1 LVDTEFKFIFTK
13 MDILSYLTDLLNT
26 QKEVGVEGLGT
37 FFKQKTPGRYDV
49 INHQFVPPTYV
60 LSFVEEITETSILSS
75 YVSEKRNISEESAR
89 YYVGLFVEDINRQLA
104 ISSEADLD
112 SLGMLTQV
120 EDTLVLKPGS
130 FDLSAEFYGFP
141 SISVQT
147 PEGIAIPADLNA
159 PDENDLKA
167 GDTNNLQA
175 DHAGDLNAGVTG
187 DLKTDVSDDVQ
198 TEDKDNVQSTST
210 DDAERADTNDVQSAN
225 IDNVQTIVKNDVPT
239 ANTDTLTLGDTN
251 HLQADIELEAQNSD
265 SKEADV
271 VESDSVKES
280 SNSKGEVFDLAQDL
294 NNSDKN
300 DNQEVFD
307 EITEAKQVRKPEP
320 KIEIETS
327 ETLIDEEQDQDQDET
342 DLAKSISKKE
352 DHIETE
358 ISEITERKEK
368 QDQENLNPQLAIR
381 TNERPIEKS
390 SITSVPVNPVP
401 LVEEGYRTPASNVE
415 PVEAGIANI
424 WHFDKENSNIPA
436 ANSQN
441 DTFQESKSS
450 GRSFWIG
457 GLLIALV
464 VLAIV
469 VAAAYFL
476 KPALFGKETTTTE
489 AIVAKDTLETTKPI
503 IDTSRADSSINNN
516 ATANIDTL
524 VSTIP
529 LADSTLTTD
538 SVTWEI
544 IGASLTRGEVKEYIR
559 IMKSRGYTAKP
570 VPNMPGKRRIKMS
583 IATFKTEESAK
594 EGRRLLVKKLNNKD
608 LYIYQNKNTQ
618 KPL

>member
-37 FFKQKTPGRYDV
+37 FFKQKTPCRYDV
-49 INHQFVPPTYV
+49 KNHQFVPPTYV

-327 ETLIDEEQDQDQDET
+327 ETLIDEEQDQDQDEIVVKDSKDSPT
-342 DLAKSISKKE
+342 PIRRNDTQHPIENPSITPIPVNNAPHVKE
-352 DHIETE
+352 DDRNATSKAE
-358 ISEITERKEK
+358 
-368 QDQENLNPQLAIR
+368 
-381 TNERPIEKS
+381 PI
-390 SITSVPVNPVP
+390 VA
-401 LVEEGYRTPASNVE
+401 AS
-415 PVEAGIANI
+415 ANI
-424 WHFDKENSNIPA
+424 WHFDKEKSSTPTNYQDENL
-436 ANSQN
+436 
-441 DTFQESKSS
+441 QESKSS
-450 GRSFWIG
+450 GRSFWIS
-457 GLLIALV
+457 GLLIAIVLLV
-464 VLAIV
+464 IV
-469 VAAAYFL
+469 VAAAYFF
-476 KPALFGKETTTTE
+476 KPALFGKESTTSE
-489 AIVAKDTLETTKPI
+489 AIIAKDTIEAAKPY
-503 IDTSRADSSINNN
+503 IDTVVTDSSVIKNT
-516 ATANIDTL
+516 TANIDT
-524 VSTIP
+524 VVNTVP

-538 SVTWEI
+538 SITWEI

-570 VPNMPGKRRIKMS
+570 VTNMPGKRRIKMS